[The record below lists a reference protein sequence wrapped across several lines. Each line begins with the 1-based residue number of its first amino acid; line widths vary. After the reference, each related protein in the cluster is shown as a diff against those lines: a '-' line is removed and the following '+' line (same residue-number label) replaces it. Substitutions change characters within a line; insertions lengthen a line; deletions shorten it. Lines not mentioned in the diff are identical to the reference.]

1 MTKVRE
7 LYKCNICGNVVEV
20 VNSGA
25 PTLVCC
31 QQPMVK
37 LDALAQDGAKE
48 KHVPVLNMTAEG
60 LLVKVG
66 EVPHPMEEKHSIRFI
81 EVLTAN
87 QVLRA
92 ELAPGQEPQA
102 LFAVAKEDV
111 LEVREYCN
119 LHGLWKTE
127 QTQ

>member
-1 MTKVRE
+1 MTKVKE
-7 LYKCNICGNVVEV
+7 LYKCSICGTVIEV
-20 VNSGA
+20 VHPGA
-25 PTLVCC
+25 PALVCC
-31 QQPMVK
+31 QQPMTK

-48 KHVPVLNMTAEG
+48 KHVPVLEAAPAG

-81 EVLTAN
+81 EVITAD

-92 ELAPGQEPQA
+92 ELTPGQKPEA
-102 LFAVAKEDV
+102 VFAVALADV

-119 LHGLWKTE
+119 LHGLWKAR
-127 QTQ
+127 